1 MLFPS
6 KILLATFS
14 MLIKKKKTVLLF
26 SMYLILKKISLYIGF
41 SQKNDCGFRMVNV
54 SAYTPFLLEM
64 MLTLEVQRRN
74 VDIHNFF

>member
-1 MLFPS
+1 MLFLS

-14 MLIKKKKTVLLF
+14 MLIKKTSFAFQYVPNSKK
-26 SMYLILKKISLYIGF
+26 KNSLYIGF